1 VRDALLGRRAEYLD
15 LDFVVPTDA
24 VQTARSLARHYKA
37 GFVVLDAERQ
47 IARVVFQNAT
57 VDLAQQ
63 EGDSLEKDLHRR
75 DFTINAIAYNPHTH
89 EFIDPLQGIID
100 CRAGLIRM
108 VSPSNLEDDPLRL
121 LRGYRQSAQL
131 GFKIEPETQSV
142 MRQLAPLLG
151 KVAAER
157 VQVELGYLLKSP
169 QGTVWLQTAW
179 EDNLLQAWFPD
190 ATALGV
196 AQVAAVDDSARVL
209 VDTWHE
215 FGVELRSPVS
225 GKSALLSLAK
235 LTCLLP
241 SMPGAAEEQ
250 LMRLKYSRAEIRAV
264 VSVLKHLSQL
274 LSYATYQMSLR
285 EQYFF
290 FLDVGA
296 VFPAL
301 VVLAVARGISVSAIA
316 PLIDRYLNPN
326 DQVAHPAPLLTGNDL
341 MKALDL
347 PASPLVGK
355 LLTEI
360 QIARIEGKISSR
372 EDALEFAAQQVIGN

>member
-1 VRDALLGRRAEYLD
+1 
-15 LDFVVPTDA
+15 
-24 VQTARSLARHYKA
+24 
-37 GFVVLDAERQ
+37 
-47 IARVVFQNAT
+47 
-57 VDLAQQ
+57 
-63 EGDSLEKDLHRR
+63 
-75 DFTINAIAYNPHTH
+75 
-89 EFIDPLQGIID
+89 
-100 CRAGLIRM
+100 
-108 VSPSNLEDDPLRL
+108 
-121 LRGYRQSAQL
+121 
-131 GFKIEPETQSV
+131 

-179 EDNLLQAWFPD
+179 KDNLLQTWFPD
-190 ATALGV
+190 ATAQGV
-196 AQVAAVDDSARVL
+196 AQIAAVDNSARVL
-209 VDTWHE
+209 ADTWHE
-215 FGVELRSPVS
+215 LGVELRSPVS
-225 GKSALLSLAK
+225 GKSALISLAK

-241 SMPGAAEEQ
+241 SILGAAEEQ

-274 LSYATYQMSLR
+274 LSYATSQMSLR

-301 VVLAVARGISVSAIA
+301 AVLAVARGISVSAIA
-316 PLIDRYLNPN
+316 PLIDRYLNPD

-355 LLTEI
+355 LLTEL
-360 QIARIEGKISSR
+360 QIARIEGKIASR
-372 EDALEFAAQQVIGN
+372 EDALEFAAQLVISN